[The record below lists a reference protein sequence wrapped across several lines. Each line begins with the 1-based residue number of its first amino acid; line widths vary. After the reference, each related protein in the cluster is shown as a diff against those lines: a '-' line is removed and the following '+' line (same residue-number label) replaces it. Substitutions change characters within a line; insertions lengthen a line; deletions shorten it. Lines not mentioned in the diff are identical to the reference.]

1 MTCRNNTGFWD
12 ALDALLQQS
21 KAVIDRPKGTAHP
34 RYPHVRYPADYG
46 YLAGTASMDG
56 DGIDLWRGS
65 AGNERI
71 GAVICTVDLMM
82 RDSEIKLLI
91 GCTKEETERI
101 YAFHN
106 ETEYMKGLLIQR

>member
-1 MTCRNNTGFWD
+1 MTFRENTDFWD

-21 KAVIDRPKGTAHP
+21 KVVIDRPKGTAHP
-34 RYPHVRYPADYG
+34 RYPNVRYLANYG

-56 DGIDLWRGS
+56 GGIDLWRGS
-65 AGNERI
+65 AGS
-71 GAVICTVDLMM
+71 GQVDAVICTVDLMK

-101 YAFHN
+101 YTFHN

>member
-21 KAVIDRPKGTAHP
+21 KVVIDRPKGTAHP
-34 RYPHVRYPADYG
+34 RYPNVRYPANYG

-56 DGIDLWRGS
+56 GGIDLWRGS
-65 AGNERI
+65 AGS
-71 GAVICTVDLMM
+71 GQVDAVICTVDLMK

-101 YAFHN
+101 YTFQN
-106 ETEYMKGLLIQR
+106 ETEYIQGLLIQR